1 MKLADRVSLI
11 EEAATLATAAKAAE
25 MKRAGIDVVGF
36 GAGEPDFDTP
46 EHIKAAANRALAAG
60 HTSYAKPTS
69 GITEARAAVCK
80 KLLRDNGLT
89 YQPDQVIVTVGGK
102 EALYLAFMALLNP
115 GDEVLLP
122 VPYWVS
128 FSEQIKL
135 CGGVVVPIVGS
146 DATGL
151 KITPQQVAAA
161 LTPRTKILVFNSPSN
176 PGGFSYTAAETR
188 AIAETL
194 AGRDIVVFSDEMYD
208 QLRYHD
214 APGGGA
220 SAKSGGTNLRE
231 NLSFA
236 AISPEWQEKTITF
249 NAASKTHA
257 MTGWRVGFAAGP
269 REIIRAM
276 AKLQTH
282 TTSGTA
288 TFIQHALVEALTGD
302 QSHVE
307 NMRREFEQRGRFMH
321 ERLCGLKDVTC
332 VRPTGAFYCFP
343 NVSGTYARLGVKTS
357 IEFCALVLDRVH
369 VALVPGSAFGM
380 DTHVRLSFATDMATI
395 TKGMERLGGLIGAS

>member
-69 GITEARAAVCK
+69 GIPEARASVCK
-80 KLLRDNGLT
+80 KFLRDNALT

-128 FSEQIKL
+128 FAEQIKL
-135 CGGVVVPIVGS
+135 CGGVVVPLVGS
-146 DATGL
+146 DATDL
-151 KITPQQVAAA
+151 KITPKQVAAA

-176 PGGFSYTAAETR
+176 PGGFAYTPDETR
-188 AIAETL
+188 AIAEVL
-194 AGRDIVVFSDEMYD
+194 VGRNVVVFSDEMYD
-208 QLRYHD
+208 QLRYGD
-214 APGGGA
+214 A
-220 SAKSGGTNLRE
+220 RD

-236 AISPEWQEKTITF
+236 AISPEWHEKTITF

-257 MTGWRVGFAAGP
+257 MTGWRVGYAAGP

-307 NMRREFEQRGRFMH
+307 KMRREFEQRGRFMH

-357 IEFCALVLDRVH
+357 VEFCALALDRVH

-380 DTHVRLSFATDMATI
+380 DTHVRLSFATDMEAI
-395 TKGMERLGGLIGAS
+395 TKGVERLEELVGR

>member
-69 GITEARAAVCK
+69 GIPEARAAVCK
-80 KLLRDNGLT
+80 KYLRDNALT

-128 FSEQIKL
+128 FAEQIKL

-146 DATGL
+146 DATDL
-151 KITPQQVAAA
+151 KITPKQVAAA

-176 PGGFSYTAAETR
+176 PGGFAYTPAETR
-188 AIAETL
+188 AIADVLT
-194 AGRDIVVFSDEMYD
+194 GRNVVVFSDEMYD
-208 QLRYHD
+208 QLRYGD
-214 APGGGA
+214 A
-220 SAKSGGTNLRE
+220 RD

-236 AISPEWQEKTITF
+236 AISPEWFGKTITF

-257 MTGWRVGFAAGP
+257 MTGWRIGYAAGP

-307 NMRREFEQRGRFMH
+307 ARRREFEQRGRFMH

-343 NVSGTYARLGVKTS
+343 NVSGTYARLGVKS
-357 IEFCALVLDRVH
+357 SVEFCALVLDRVH

-380 DTHVRLSFATDMATI
+380 DTHVRLSFATDMGAI
-395 TKGMERLGGLIGAS
+395 TKGVERLEELVGKR

>member
-46 EHIKAAANRALAAG
+46 DHIKAAANRALAAG

-69 GITEARAAVCK
+69 GIPEARAAVCK
-80 KLLRDNGLT
+80 KYLRDNALT

-128 FSEQIKL
+128 FAEQIKL

-146 DATGL
+146 DATDL
-151 KITPQQVAAA
+151 KITPKQVAAA

-176 PGGFSYTAAETR
+176 PGGFAYTPAETR
-188 AIAETL
+188 AIADVLT
-194 AGRDIVVFSDEMYD
+194 GRNVVVFSDEMYD
-208 QLRYHD
+208 QLRYGD
-214 APGGGA
+214 A
-220 SAKSGGTNLRE
+220 RD

-236 AISPEWQEKTITF
+236 AISPEWFGKTITF

-257 MTGWRVGFAAGP
+257 MTGWRIGYAAGP

-307 NMRREFEQRGRFMH
+307 ARRREFEQRGRFMH

-343 NVSGTYARLGVKTS
+343 NVSGTYARLGVKS
-357 IEFCALVLDRVH
+357 SVEFCALVLDRVH

-380 DTHVRLSFATDMATI
+380 DTHVRLSFATDMGAI
-395 TKGMERLGGLIGAS
+395 TKGVERLEELVGRE

>member
-1 MKLADRVSLI
+1 MNLSQRVTHLD
-11 EEAATLATAAKAAE
+11 EAATLAVAAKAAE
-25 MKRAGIDVVGF
+25 LKRQGVDIAAF

-46 EHIKAAANRALAAG
+46 DTIKAAASRALAAG

-69 GITEARAAVCK
+69 GIPEARAAVCEK
-80 KLLRDNGLT
+80 FRRDNNLR
-89 YQPDQVIVTVGGK
+89 YDPDQVIVTVGGK
-102 EALYLAFMALLNP
+102 EALFLAFASLIDP

-128 FSEQIKL
+128 FAEQVKL
-135 CGGVVVPIVGS
+135 CGGKVVLLPGAES
-146 DATGL
+146 NDL
-151 KITPQQVAAA
+151 KVTPEQVASAC
-161 LTPRTKILVFNSPSN
+161 TPRSKVFVFNSPSN
-176 PGGFSYTAAETR
+176 PGGFAYTPAEVR
-188 AIAETL
+188 AIADAL
-194 AGRDIVVFSDEMYD
+194 KGRDVIVFSDEMYD
-208 QLRYHD
+208 RLLY
-214 APGGGA
+214 GA
-220 SAKSGGTNLRE
+220 CRE
-231 NLSFA
+231 FMSFA
-236 AISPEWQEKTITF
+236 AVSPEWYEKTLTF

-269 REIIRAM
+269 KAVIRAM

-307 NMRREFEQRGRFMH
+307 QMRRAFEERGRH
-321 ERLCGLKDVTC
+321 LHQRLCLLKDVTC

-343 NVSGTYARLGVKTS
+343 NVSAAYGRLGVRGS
-357 IEFCALVLDRVH
+357 ADFCNLALEKAH
-369 VALVPGSAFGM
+369 VAMVPGIAFGM

-395 TKGMERLGGLIGAS
+395 NKGLDRLEMLLGK

>member
-46 EHIKAAANRALAAG
+46 DHIKAAANKALAAG

-69 GITEARAAVCK
+69 GIPEARAAVCK
-80 KLLRDNGLT
+80 KFLRDNGLT

-128 FSEQIKL
+128 FAEQIKL

-146 DATGL
+146 DATDL
-151 KITPQQVAAA
+151 KITPKQVAAA

-176 PGGFSYTAAETR
+176 PGGFAYTPAETR
-188 AIAETL
+188 AIAEVL
-194 AGRDIVVFSDEMYD
+194 AGRNVVVFSDEMYD
-208 QLRYHD
+208 QLRYGD
-214 APGGGA
+214 A
-220 SAKSGGTNLRE
+220 RD

-236 AISPEWQEKTITF
+236 AISPEWHVKTLTF

-257 MTGWRVGFAAGP
+257 MTGWRIGYAAGP

-307 NMRREFEQRGRFMH
+307 KMRREFEQRGRFMH
-321 ERLCGLKDVTC
+321 ERLCGLKNVTC

-357 IEFCALVLDRVH
+357 VEFCALVLDRVH

-380 DTHVRLSFATDMATI
+380 DTHVRLSFATDMGAI
-395 TKGMERLGGLIGAS
+395 TKGVERLEELVGRR

>member
-69 GITEARAAVCK
+69 GIPEARAAVCK
-80 KLLRDNGLT
+80 KFLRDNGLI
-89 YQPDQVIVTVGGK
+89 YQPDHVIVTVGGK

-128 FSEQIKL
+128 FAEQIKL
-135 CGGVVVPIVGS
+135 CGGVVVPLVGS
-146 DATGL
+146 DATDL

-176 PGGFSYTAAETR
+176 PGGFSYTPAETR
-188 AIAETL
+188 AIADVL
-194 AGRDIVVFSDEMYD
+194 AERDVIVFSDEMYD
-208 QLRYHD
+208 QLRYGD
-214 APGGGA
+214 A
-220 SAKSGGTNLRE
+220 RE
-231 NLSFA
+231 NFSFA
-236 AISPEWQEKTITF
+236 AISPAWHERTITF

-257 MTGWRVGFAAGP
+257 MTGWRVGYAAGP

-307 NMRREFEQRGRFMH
+307 KMRREFEQRGRFMY

-343 NVSGTYARLGVKTS
+343 NVSGTYTRLGVKTS
-357 IEFCALVLDRVH
+357 VEFCALVLDRVH

-380 DTHVRLSFATDMATI
+380 DTHVRLSFATDLASI
-395 TKGMERLGGLIGAS
+395 TKGVERLGGLVGRG